1 MTLEQ
6 FNELIETI
14 DANWPKDE
22 WALEHD
28 YENEWWV
35 LIKHVDYHRFIREDN
50 QTMIKVEH
58 DKGRTI
64 WLPMQD
70 SEFSCSY
77 NHHFDKML
85 GLIIKKENKENE

>member
-6 FNELIETI
+6 FKELLEIV
-14 DANWPKDE
+14 DDNWPKDAWSWKE
-22 WALEHD
+22 G
-28 YENEWWV
+28 ENDEWWV

-50 QTMIKVEH
+50 QTSIKIEH
-58 DKGRTI
+58 DKGRTL
-64 WLPMQD
+64 WLEMGN

-85 GLIIKKENKENE
+85 CLIIKREEGDN